1 MKMMKKHFMH
11 MHKTTLM
18 ATAVMTCAVGI
29 LSMTDAQARPVP
41 VGDDDDKMA
50 STVPDNVKQ
59 LSGKEISYDTY
70 KSYVTN
76 NRPLT
81 DKKKMFLLYN
91 VGTGKFLNIGS
102 YWGTQAAL
110 SDVPRMFWLQRRNEK
125 EVTDL
130 WAYQRYPETPSE
142 DPNRGYFYY
151 EFFNLSTMQVGNT
164 EGGKGSNVTYNYVN
178 VMNTDGTVKQV
189 LLKDKKF
196 NAETFKKVL
205 NGFSFNDAYLEAE
218 INMTGCLGKRVID
231 SKGNSSYQNIETL
244 LSFGEDIDH
253 WKEGTNGTDG
263 LVDLHIYGY
272 QYTGDETAQY
282 GNYGVRV
289 QCLDRYKYSD
299 ATSQSGT
306 PHSGRFIRI
315 GDNNQLHVVV
325 KKNQILIN
333 GVDCMP
339 TNAPTNDSN
348 YESPLTPFL
357 AQTALRVGTTQG
369 TNQSHATYNY
379 VRVHTTASEQTPC
392 DTCLVVNGLY
402 NATDGTTVDVQTLP
416 KDGNLNNYT
425 LRAELDLTDIATT
438 VDENILSIGTDP
450 ASWNGGHNIHLYYN
464 AKDKTLKCNAANS
477 KNASGIKT
485 DLTDIT
491 GNVKIELS
499 KDGLTVN
506 GTLVDKF
513 GANNAI
519 IKALTDNDNVTSL
532 KWAIAK
538 QGNASHAA
546 YHYINYSYKE
556 GKHTFPESGDVWDG
570 TAFKKK
576 VAEGN
581 LDRFE
586 LYTTLD
592 LSTCT
597 GGTSNGKNAENI
609 LSIGTDIDN
618 WYTDNSSSQN
628 LHIYYNAAT
637 KKIEFDAV
645 NNTYTGAEGKQLRYT
660 TTLSD
665 DQLKNVEIKLTRNG
679 LFLNGTLL
687 DKFDATNPV
696 IKYLLENSDAIYV
709 GSTQGDVRSNATYAL
724 FQIVPVATNTQNVV
738 RPGYVSQGTKWGG
751 SYSGTLTNKVV
762 EATIDLSTTGKGG
775 NENVLSIGNN
785 IATWGTSSSNDCNIH
800 FYFDGTSLI
809 MQAVNKDSYGN
820 GTKTTIKG
828 VTKASTVT
836 VKLSKDGLYV
846 NGEQVKTTT
855 YSYKEGDK
863 NVDKEVD
870 MSTFID
876 MLTDPYKTAQIEV
889 GSREGNK
896 TLPQGRSYATYKQL
910 AVTISGDDV
919 TVPGNNG
926 AAFITE
932 VGSLNG
938 KVLTA
943 TIDLST
949 CQNAKEN
956 ILSIGTNI
964 YKWQAASAYN
974 LHFYYTRDGGA
985 LNIDATANNS
995 GKNLSTT
1002 ISGDEL
1008 VIRLSADGL
1017 TLNGT
1022 PFTSDDLRFK
1032 GAIEYLFNTATNVQ
1046 VGSEESK
1053 GGSYATYP
1061 DGWLT
1066 IDGTAVA
1073 TAKANAAAQADEA
1086 STQADTDSD
1095 AATTAL
1101 TMYQPMSNQT
1111 LDGKTKYMS
1120 DAYNINFANGD
1131 YIEADIDLQG
1141 CQTKF
1146 ENVFSIGTDIASWG
1160 QAEKA
1165 HNVHIYYVGRDQQT
1179 GIISAYV
1186 VYVNNTHSD
1195 DYKRLFTITPASDG
1209 SAHMLLNL
1217 SKDGLTINGQNM
1229 YPAKDPMPT
1238 IRWKEGM
1245 EGDIVRFKYDKE
1257 LNMPVLNSNGQ
1268 YIPLLP
1274 GDEGYDDAHG
1284 IYVKQTNYIYT
1295 TESRTD
1301 KTMPLFI
1308 TSRFNQETT
1317 ASKNE
1322 GVYFAWAPHLT
1333 NNNKWGTV
1341 GLFADRNLPSTDIT
1355 PEEATTYSMWYFEP
1369 VSDSSNGHTY
1379 KIYFK
1384 SNNDVEVQKRTGAGK
1399 FEYEKKKGKFYLQAS
1414 NLEVFGNRYENYDG
1428 TWDDKEATTSGDY
1441 NAVEALTTLPTDK
1454 PENAYWKVFDIDEY
1468 HRLFGSQASEM
1479 TQMMDLSF
1487 QLRDPDFQRESED
1500 LAQWQMD
1507 DNLKAAADALKVR
1520 IGYDNYSKKH
1530 ITDKNYTDNE
1540 GLKTTRDNKGAV
1552 TVQASAGYDIVN
1564 QRTNNHARYMG
1575 VDVRKGGYGKMYQ
1588 DTKVYYSGWYTI
1600 TCQGLSTVGAKLFA
1614 QLITKDGTAEPI
1626 TAKLAGLSEEERE
1639 HFNTTTQNDAL
1650 WPYDY
1655 ANTDFPMPMYNALV
1669 AMNDRDISP
1678 NFVDHYKQQVS
1689 FYIDPDVLAANAGT
1703 VTVRF
1708 GIDIPATT
1716 ASNGVA
1722 TQDVTQ
1728 TPEADLDKGVI
1739 GENDDWTVFDNFH
1752 LMFGGKSIEPN
1763 IILDEDRTDLNYIEQ
1778 TMHVFDQRPM
1788 RLKRT
1793 FKGGQWN
1800 TLILPVNLTHS
1811 VFANLFGSTAKLAT
1825 LDHLTETTIEFKTL
1839 DVPDDSSAV
1848 FLQAFHP
1855 YIIWVDTDHE
1865 QGTQQAY
1872 TAQLYNKADNGR
1884 TYEDVL
1890 IGDGHFYSGAVNL
1903 EGKHTDQ
1910 KTQQYY
1916 YSFADDTRG
1925 TEPIDFTSSTA
1936 YTTGLLYTYKD
1947 NLVATGNSATNL
1959 RAYGTLCKNYQTDAT
1974 TRQNYIPDGYPQLAD
1989 AYVQAT
1995 GGMRQIAA
2003 GSQFGTK
2010 GFRCWFM
2017 PESLTSTDDAPASFK
2032 VAIDG
2037 IADGTTSID
2046 DINNADGVLIGG
2058 RYANGVYNLNGQRLR
2073 QGTSLQGLPQG
2084 IYIVNGMKIAVK

>member
-18 ATAVMTCAVGI
+18 AAAVMTCAAGI
-29 LSMTDAQARPVP
+29 LSMADAQARPVP
-41 VGDDDDKMA
+41 VGDDDDKIA

-76 NRPLT
+76 NRPFT
-81 DKKKMFLLYN
+81 DEKKMFLLYN

-110 SDVPRMFWLQRRNEK
+110 SDVPRMFWLQRRNEQ

-130 WAYQRYPETPSE
+130 WAYQRYPESPSQ
-142 DPNRGYFYY
+142 DPNRGYFYN
-151 EFFNLSTMQVGNT
+151 EFFKLSTMQVGNT
-164 EGGKGSNVTYNYVN
+164 EGAKGSNVTYNYVK
-178 VMNTDGTVKQV
+178 VMNTDGTVKEV

-196 NAETFKKVL
+196 NAETFKKIL
-205 NGFSFNDAYLEAE
+205 TGFSFNDAYLEAE
-218 INMTGCLGKRVID
+218 INMTGCLGKRIMGSD
-231 SKGNSSYQNIETL
+231 GNPSYQNIETI
-244 LSFGEDIDH
+244 LSFGEDIDK
-253 WKEGTNGTDG
+253 WQAGTDGTDG

-272 QYTGDETAQY
+272 QFTGDEMAQY

-299 ATSQSGT
+299 ATSQAGT

-315 GDNNQLHVVV
+315 GDDNLLRVVV

-339 TNAPTNDSN
+339 TNTPTTDSN

-369 TNQSHATYNY
+369 KNQSHATYNY

-402 NATDGTTVDVQTLP
+402 NATDGTTVEAQKLP

-425 LRAELDLTDIATT
+425 LRAELDLSGIATT
-438 VDENILSIGTDP
+438 VDENILSVGTDP
-450 ASWNGGHNIHLYYN
+450 ASWKDGHNIHLYYN
-464 AKDKTLKCNAANS
+464 AGSHTLKCNAANIS
-477 KNASGIKT
+477 NADGIKT

-499 KDGLTVN
+499 KDGLFVN
-506 GTLVDKF
+506 GTLVTKF
-513 GANNAI
+513 GADNAI

-597 GGTSNGKNAENI
+597 GGEDGKDGGENI
-609 LSIGTDIDN
+609 LSIGTDIGN
-618 WYTDNSSSQN
+618 WYTEGSNSSQN

-645 NNTYTGAEGKQLRYT
+645 NSTYTGAIGKQLRYT
-660 TTLSD
+660 TETLSD
-665 DQLKNVEIKLTRNG
+665 DQLKSVEIKLTRNG
-679 LFLNGTLL
+679 LFLNGKVV

-696 IKYLLENSDAIYV
+696 IKYLLANSDDIYV
-709 GSTQGDVRSNATYAL
+709 GSTQGDLRSNATYTL
-724 FQIVPVATNTQNVV
+724 FQIVPMATNTQSIV
-738 RPGYVSQGTKWGG
+738 RPGYVSQGTKWGE
-751 SYSGTLTNKVV
+751 SFSGTLTNKVV

-785 IATWGTSSSNDCNIH
+785 IATWGNESNNDCNIH
-800 FYFDGTSLI
+800 FYFNGTNLI
-809 MQAVNKDSYGN
+809 MQAVDKANCSN
-820 GTKTTIKG
+820 GSKTTITG
-828 VTKASTVT
+828 VNKNSTVT
-836 VKLSKDGLYV
+836 VKLSKDGLFV

-855 YSYKEGDK
+855 YSG
-863 NVDKEVD
+863 NNID
-870 MSTFID
+870 MSTFIN
-876 MLTDPYKTAQIEV
+876 MLTDPTITTAIQV
-889 GSREGNK
+889 GSKEGTK
-896 TLPQGRSYATYKQL
+896 TEPVGRSFATYKQL
-910 AVTISGDDV
+910 TMTYNGEDV
-919 TVPGNNG
+919 EKPVVPGNNG
-926 AAFITE
+926 AAFMTE

-949 CQNAKEN
+949 CTTGQEN
-956 ILSIGTNI
+956 ILSIGTDI
-964 YKWQAASAYN
+964 KEWGKGYN
-974 LHFYYTRDGGA
+974 LHFYYIRG
-985 LNIDATANNS
+985 NS
-995 GKNLSTT
+995 EKNLKVDVSYGSKGKNLPVQT
-1002 ISGDEL
+1002 ISGDQL
-1008 VIRLSADGL
+1008 VISLSADGL
-1017 TLNGT
+1017 TLNGS
-1022 PFTSDDLRFK
+1022 PFISTDSDYKSALS
-1032 GAIEYLFNTATNVQ
+1032 YLFNTATNVQ
-1046 VGSEESK
+1046 VGSKESN

-1066 IDGTAVA
+1066 IDGKAVA
-1073 TAKANAAAQADEA
+1073 TAKANAQATADAA
-1086 STQADTDSD
+1086 TQADTEAGTDSG
-1095 AATTAL
+1095 ATTL
-1101 TMYQPMSNQT
+1101 TMYQPMSNTT
-1111 LDGKTKYMS
+1111 LDGNTKYMS

-1146 ENVFSIGTDIASWG
+1146 ENVFSIGTDIANWG

-1179 GIISAYV
+1179 GVISAYV

-1217 SKDGLTINGQNM
+1217 SKDGLTINNQNM

-1238 IRWKEGM
+1238 ITWQEGM

-1257 LNMPVLNSNGQ
+1257 LNMPVLDSYGQ

-1274 GDEGYDDAHG
+1274 GAEGYDDAHG

-1369 VSDSSNGHTY
+1369 VDDSSNGHTY
-1379 KIYFK
+1379 RIYFK
-1384 SNNDVEVQKRTGAGK
+1384 SSNDVEVQKRTGAGK

-1414 NLEVFGNRYENYDG
+1414 NIEVFGNRYENYDG
-1428 TWDDKEATTSGDY
+1428 TWDDKKAATSGDY
-1441 NAVEALTTLPTDK
+1441 NAVEALITLPTDK
-1454 PENAYWKVFDIDEY
+1454 PENAYWKVLDIDEY
-1468 HRLFGSQASEM
+1468 HRLFKSAASEM
-1479 TQMMDLSF
+1479 TSMMDLSF

-1507 DNLKAAADALKVR
+1507 DNLKAAADANKVR

-1530 ITDKNYTDNE
+1530 VTDKNYTDNE
-1540 GLKTTRDNKGAV
+1540 GLKTTSDKTGII
-1552 TVQASAGYDIVN
+1552 VQASRGYDIVN

-1588 DTKVYYSGWYTI
+1588 DANIFYSGWYTI
-1600 TCQGLSTVGAKLFA
+1600 TCQGLSTAGAKLFA

-1626 TAKLAGLSEEERE
+1626 TTELVKPSKEEIE
-1639 HFNTTTQNDAL
+1639 HFNATTSSADL

-1655 ANTDFPMPMYNALV
+1655 ADVDFPMPMYNALV

-1678 NFVDHYKQQVS
+1678 NFTEHYKHQVA
-1689 FYIDPDVLAANAGT
+1689 FYVDPDVLAANGNV

-1708 GIDIPATT
+1708 GIDIPATA

-1728 TPEADLDKGVI
+1728 TPEAEQDKGAI
-1739 GENDDWTVFDNFH
+1739 GLDDDWTVFDNFH

-1839 DVPDDSSAV
+1839 DEPTDASAV

-1865 QGTQQAY
+1865 QGTQPAY

-1884 TYEDVL
+1884 TYEDVP
-1890 IGDGHFYSGAVNL
+1890 IGDNHFYSGAVNL

-1959 RAYGTLCKNYQTDAT
+1959 RAYGTLCKNFLTDT
-1974 TRQNYIPDGYPQLAD
+1974 TGKNYIPDGYPQLAD

-1995 GGMRQIAA
+1995 GGMRHIAA

-2037 IADGTTSID
+2037 IADSTTSID
-2046 DINNADGVLIGG
+2046 DINDADGILIGG

-2073 QGTSLQGLPQG
+2073 QGTSLKGLPQG